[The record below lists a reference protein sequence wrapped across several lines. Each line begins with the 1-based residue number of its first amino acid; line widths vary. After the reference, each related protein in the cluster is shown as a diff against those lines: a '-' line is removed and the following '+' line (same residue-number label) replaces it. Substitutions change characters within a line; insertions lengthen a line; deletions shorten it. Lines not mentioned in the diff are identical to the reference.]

1 MNRLIQAS
9 IAISLVF
16 GCATVNAAECKYETD
31 TINPMTNE
39 KVQWT
44 KWSHFKLFNTA
55 NGYLAGVVDG
65 DRKYLA
71 IQLVINE
78 WRPDRPSKEDLDSVM
93 IVPAGA
99 KLLVLMADESVVEL
113 HTESEVIGDS
123 EFFMPHSWDNESDEY
138 QVTTYTVVKYPLNEF
153 ALSALLAQGA
163 TDIRLEAS
171 EGERDYKFGDEPVD
185 KIQTVLGC
193 VQ

>member
-1 MNRLIQAS
+1 MNRLTQIG

-16 GCATVNAAECKYETD
+16 RCAAANAADCKFETD

-55 NGYLAGVVDG
+55 NGYLAGVIDG

-71 IQLVINE
+71 IQLVTYE

-93 IVPAGA
+93 IVPAG
-99 KLLVLMADESVVEL
+99 LTFL
-113 HTESEVIGDS
+113 
-123 EFFMPHSWDNESDEY
+123 
-138 QVTTYTVVKYPLNEF
+138 
-153 ALSALLAQGA
+153 
-163 TDIRLEAS
+163 IR
-171 EGERDYKFGDEPVD
+171 
-185 KIQTVLGC
+185 
-193 VQ
+193 

>member
-1 MNRLIQAS
+1 MNRFMQAG

-16 GCATVNAAECKYETD
+16 WCAKVNAAECKYETD

-71 IQLVINE
+71 IQLVTHE
-78 WRPDRPSKEDLDSVM
+78 WRPDRPSKEDLDSAM

-99 KLLVLMADESVVEL
+99 KLLVLLADESVVEL
-113 HTESEVIGDS
+113 HTENEVIGDS
-123 EFFMPHSWDNESDEY
+123 EFFMPRSWDNDGDKY
-138 QVTTYTVVKYPLNEF
+138 KVQTYTVVKYPLNDF
-153 ALSALLAQGA
+153 ALSALLAQGV
-163 TDIRLEAS
+163 TDIRMETS
-171 EGERDYKFGDEPVD
+171 GGENDYKFGDEPVD
-185 KIQTVLGC
+185 KIQKVLGC
-193 VQ
+193 VR